1 MGWTV
6 SGRRRKPKSDNSRTR
21 DSRSKRE
28 RLKFAFFCEILLR
41 EKTMLSVDVEYF

>member
-6 SGRRRKPKSDNSRTR
+6 SGKRRKPKPDNSRTR
-21 DSRSKRE
+21 DSRSKRG
-28 RLKFAFFCEILLR
+28 RLKFAFVCEILLR